1 MGIVGGGAYA
11 EYLETPADHAVCMPQ
26 SMTFLVG
33 AAVPEVY
40 ITAHDA
46 LERLG
51 VVAAEWVL
59 VHAIG
64 SGVGTAALQLIGVR
78 GAHCVGTSR
87 TEDKLARAR
96 TLGME
101 YGVNTSGRNFAA
113 EILRA
118 TDGGAAAAIDLVGG
132 SLFPQTLECMASRG
146 RVIVVGLTGGRTAQ
160 VDLGVIL
167 RKRLRIEGTV
177 LRSRS
182 DAEKTRIIQSF
193 RDKVLPLLAEGRIEA
208 VVDRVF
214 TLDEVRLAHEYL
226 ETNANFG
233 KVVVQID

>member
-1 MGIVGGGAYA
+1 MVDPGRVH
-11 EYLETPADHAVCMPQ
+11 TP
-26 SMTFLVG
+26 
-33 AAVPEVY
+33 AVPEVF

-51 VVAAEWVL
+51 VVATEWVL
-59 VHAIG
+59 VHAVG
-64 SGVGTAALQLIGVR
+64 SGVGTAALQLIGAR
-78 GAHCVGTSR
+78 GEHCVGTSR
-87 TEDKLARAR
+87 TEDKLARAS

-101 YGVNTSGRNFAA
+101 HGVNTGDGEFAA
-113 EILRA
+113 KISST

-146 RVIVVGLTGGRTAQ
+146 RVIVVGLTAGRTAQ
-160 VDLGVIL
+160 VDLSVIL

-182 DAEKTRIIQSF
+182 DGEKTRIVQSF
-193 RDKVLPLLAEGRIEA
+193 RDNVLPLLVEGRIET

-214 TLDEVRLAHEYL
+214 SLDEVRLAHEYL